1 MNNLNP
7 FLYYCSTSKI
17 SLLFFYDSK
26 KTSNWF
32 KLGKILLLNKINLE
46 NLKMSEFKEI
56 LSKKALIQ
64 LELYP
69 TILVNSERDKIH

>member
-1 MNNLNP
+1 
-7 FLYYCSTSKI
+7 
-17 SLLFFYDSK
+17 
-26 KTSNWF
+26 
-32 KLGKILLLNKINLE
+32 
-46 NLKMSEFKEI
+46 MSEFKEI